1 MVMIVS
7 PQRGSSFQ
15 HFIEKAQKYFLCKS
29 IENYDEFVW
38 SNYNKVLSR
47 NLLNFWKLGN
57 ILYIHDNI

>member
-1 MVMIVS
+1 MIVS

-38 SNYNKVLSR
+38 SNYNKVIVKKFAQFL
-47 NLLNFWKLGN
+47 KT
-57 ILYIHDNI
+57 